1 MHLENAHL
9 LHSPK
14 RDAIMIVNA
23 AQEPLQAIDRTEEAV
38 QAVVGWTLRQK
49 WDGSEKLPPVMR
61 WWSKVKVYLGL
72 DARLHVS
79 TAARETVFVD
89 GKLAVITVEVY
100 APVKAEPGLF
110 STAGLWFRTALGV

>member
-14 RDAIMIVNA
+14 RDAVMIVNSA
-23 AQEPLQAIDRTEEAV
+23 AEPLAAIDRTEEAV

-61 WWSKVKVYLGL
+61 WWSKLKVYLGW

-79 TAARETVFVD
+79 TATRETVFID
-89 GKLAVITVEVY
+89 GKLAVVTVAVY
-100 APVKAEPGLF
+100 APVKAGPGLF
-110 STAGLWFRTALGV
+110 STAVLWFRTALGV